1 MIALTAVAISLAPQW
16 PWSFPVLFAQDN
28 PTPTATGSITPSPT
42 WTWTP
47 TFTPFPG
54 EVLTP
59 TPTLTRSPR
68 IVNEIVEP
76 KPGDAVAGWLNITG
90 TALIDAY
97 RRYDMHIAIAGSED
111 WRWLTTSDAVVNDAV
126 LYRLDTTQFADGFYD
141 LRVRVLRDDGNYSE
155 TFLLNMEIRNA
166 NPPTPTPLRNE
177 LGTPLP
183 PQPESPLML
192 VPTATPTTEP
202 ALVSNIPNGPGIF
215 GPEHKQVLRGAI
227 DVIGTANSSSAN
239 PFVRYELAI
248 TSSGREWWAQ
258 LYSSEEQFWQDVLY
272 TLDTKR
278 LDDGFYDL
286 RLRLVFRDSNY
297 DEYYV
302 RNLRVA
308 NQTFVP
314 DRRPTATPALG
325 IFLPVST
332 ASVSGVVEV
341 SGVANTPNFLR
352 WELYLAPS
360 GTEQWSFLVGSQ
372 NPTAGLLARLDLS
385 QIPFGVYDMRLRV
398 INRDN
403 QYQDYFSRQIQLA
416 APTPTFTPTLL
427 STVPITTV
435 VTPSP

>member
-1 MIALTAVAISLAPQW
+1 
-16 PWSFPVLFAQDN
+16 
-28 PTPTATGSITPSPT
+28 
-42 WTWTP
+42 
-47 TFTPFPG
+47 
-54 EVLTP
+54 
-59 TPTLTRSPR
+59 
-68 IVNEIVEP
+68 VNEIAAP
-76 KPGDAVAGWLNITG
+76 KPGDAVAGWLNIMG

-97 RRYDMHIAIAGSED
+97 RRYDLHIAVAGSED
-111 WRWLTTSDAVVNDAV
+111 WRWLTTSDAVVYDGV
-126 LYRLDTTQFADGFYD
+126 LYRLDTTEFSDGFYD
-141 LRVRVLRDDGNYSE
+141 LRVRALRDDGNYSE
-155 TFLLNMEIRNA
+155 TFLRSMEIRNA
-166 NPPTPTPLRNE
+166 NPPTPTPARNE

-183 PQPESPLML
+183 PQPDSPLLL

-202 ALVSNIPNGPGIF
+202 GLVSNIPNGPGIF
-215 GPEHKQVLRGAI
+215 VPEHEQVLRGAI

-248 TSSGREWWAQ
+248 TTSGRTQWEW
-258 LYSSEEQFWQDVLY
+258 LYSSEEQRWQDVLY

-278 LDDGFYDL
+278 LADGFYDL

-308 NQTFVP
+308 NQTYVP
-314 DRRPTATPALG
+314 DHKRPTATPAVG

-352 WELYLAPS
+352 WELHIAPS
-360 GTEQWSFLVGSQ
+360 DSDLWSFMVGSQ
-372 NPTAGLLARLDLS
+372 NPASGLLARLDLS
-385 QIPFGVYDMRLRV
+385 QLPFGVYDLRLRV

-403 QYQDYFSRQIQLA
+403 QNQDYFARQIQLA
-416 APTPTFTPTLL
+416 APTPTFTATFV
-427 STVPITTV
+427 STEPITTV